1 MRLIRI
7 LWGFMKP
14 LVALDGPAPLPA
26 QVAGFLL
33 DGKREGLVD
42 LGDTLVLI
50 PTAGAGRAIRREL
63 AKRGVLSPQFRLP
76 MDALLPGSVAVA
88 SRLERETVWAS
99 LLDPARRR
107 TFEPLVPRAVP
118 LDAAEDRFG
127 VAARLCLTCDQLA
140 EAGKDPASGELAG
153 LFDGDNQRWETF
165 GRLHGQYLAALS
177 NYGLRDPND
186 LRIEQAQNSDVAPGL
201 KRIIVAC
208 IPDLPVI
215 VEHWLTAMS
224 AKGISVDVLAW
235 SPEKQSAH
243 LDAWGRPDVDWW
255 KSHYPKVDEECLVAA
270 NDPATEA
277 GLLLDHAG
285 ARRESGYGLFAAAPE
300 SVTALAQE
308 VAWRDAEPHL
318 PEGRPLAQ
326 TESAEIFLGWDG
338 FVRGRRLRD
347 LRVLLQKPC
356 FLSWFTSAAKEIA
369 CINAE
374 EALVA
379 CDRLVGER
387 LCGTVDAA
395 VSWLEHAK
403 EPRGKCALA
412 EFLPQKCLVLVVQ
425 RLLGL
430 HTDGFALLAE
440 VNRHRGAVKSGS
452 IAALE
457 LAAMGE
463 VPKQIEA
470 SPVLCRLEDEERE
483 AVVRSDIARG
493 RIFPRASAD
502 AIEIQGW
509 LEAPWSGAETL
520 IVAGC
525 REGALP
531 AGTHED
537 SFLPDAAR
545 ARLGLVTQDARFARD
560 AFLLSCLLASHPGER
575 LRLGFS
581 RFRGQG
587 EPNRPSR
594 LLFGCEDSGLP
605 RRSTLLFKPDP
616 PTKPRVAAA
625 AEFKLHIPEPADS
638 RKPLESTHVTAFR
651 SYLQCPLRFYLRYVL
666 GLRTM
671 DSDAREISAADYGTV
686 MHKVLEEF
694 AADESLRGLRDAEE
708 IASALDKRLDEVVPR
723 YYGTDFSP
731 VVRVQIESMRYRLR
745 AAALTESAIRR
756 DGWETI
762 GTEYK
767 VKKEDKLCLGGLAI
781 SGTMDRVDR
790 HPDLGL
796 RILDYKTFSQRKNPA
811 KTHIGPRRTRENL
824 PQADIETFT
833 KNGRPQERSW
843 MDLQL
848 PLYAWF
854 ARQIWPED
862 AAKGVKVGYFL
873 LPPDADSGK
882 DALEFFEMDEAMQ
895 NSAEGCAVRIAELI
909 RAGVFWPPAPV
920 SEVEYDDFEDWFMK
934 GDPHEIIDA
943 ESIGRLRGTP

>member
-1 MRLIRI
+1 MN
-7 LWGFMKP
+7 P
-14 LVALDGPAPLPA
+14 LVVLGDSAPLPA
-26 QVAGFLL
+26 QVATFLL
-33 DGKREGLVD
+33 GGKKEGLVD

-76 MDALLPGSVAVA
+76 LDALLPGGVAVA
-88 SRLERETVWAS
+88 SRLEREAVWTS

-118 LDAAEDRFG
+118 LDAADDRLG

-165 GRLHGQYLAALS
+165 GRLHAQYLAALA
-177 NYGLRDPND
+177 NHGLRDPNN
-186 LRIEQAQNSDVAPGL
+186 LRIEQAQNPDVAPGL
-201 KRIIVAC
+201 RRIIVAC

-215 VEHWLTAMS
+215 VERWLAAMS

-235 SPEKQSAH
+235 SPAEQSAH
-243 LDAWGRPDVDWW
+243 LNAWGRPVVDWW
-255 KSHYPKVDEECLVAA
+255 KSHYPTVDAECLVAA

-318 PEGRPLAQ
+318 PEGRALAQ
-326 TESAEIFLGWDG
+326 TESAEIFLGWNG
-338 FVRGRRLRD
+338 FVRSRRLRD

-356 FLSWFTSAAKEIA
+356 FLSWFIFAAEGIA
-369 CINAE
+369 RINAE

-395 VSWLEHAK
+395 VSWLEHAQ
-403 EPRGKCALA
+403 EPRNKGALA
-412 EFLPQKCLVLVVQ
+412 EFLPQKWLVLAVQ

-430 HTDGFALLAE
+430 HADGFALLAE

-463 VPKQIEA
+463 VLKQIEA
-470 SPVLCRLEDEERE
+470 SPVLRGLEGGERE
-483 AVVRSDIARG
+483 AVVRNGIARG

-509 LEAPWSGAETL
+509 LEAPWSSAETL

-560 AFLLSCLLASHPGER
+560 AFLLSCLRTSHPGER
-575 LRLGFS
+575 LRLGYS

-594 LLFGCEDSGLP
+594 LLFGCENSELP

-616 PTKPRVAAA
+616 PTKPRAAAA
-625 AEFKLHIPEPADS
+625 AEFKLHIPEPAEIH
-638 RKPLESTHVTAFR
+638 RPPESIHVTAFR
-651 SYLQCPLRFYLRYVL
+651 NYLQCPLRFYLRHML

-686 MHKVLEEF
+686 VHKVLEEF
-694 AADESLRGLRDAEE
+694 AADESLRGLRDADE
-708 IASALDKRLDEVVPR
+708 IVGALDQRLDEVVPR
-723 YYGTDFSP
+723 YYGADFSP
-731 VVRVQIESMRYRLR
+731 VVRVQIEGMRFRLR
-745 AAALTESAIRR
+745 AAALTESVIRR
-756 DGWETI
+756 DGWVTM

-767 VKKEDKLCLGGLAI
+767 VGKEDKLLLGGLAI

-790 HPDLGL
+790 HPELGL
-796 RILDYKTFSQRKNPA
+796 RILDYKTYSQHKNPA
-811 KTHIGPRRTRENL
+811 RTHIGPRRVRENL
-824 PQADIETFT
+824 PQANLETFT
-833 KNGRPQERSW
+833 KNGRSQARSW

-848 PLYAWF
+848 PLYAWL
-854 ARQIWPED
+854 ARRIWPED
-862 AAKGVKVGYFL
+862 AARGVKVGYFL
-873 LPPDADSGK
+873 LPSDLDSNK
-882 DALEFFEMDEAMQ
+882 DALEFFELDEAMQ
-895 NSAEGCAVRIAELI
+895 NSAESCAARIAELI
-909 RAGVFWPPAPV
+909 RKGVFWPPAPV
-920 SEVEYDDFEDWFMK
+920 SEVEYDDFADWFMN
-934 GDPHEIIDA
+934 GDPREIIDG
-943 ESIGRLRGTP
+943 ESIKRLQGAS